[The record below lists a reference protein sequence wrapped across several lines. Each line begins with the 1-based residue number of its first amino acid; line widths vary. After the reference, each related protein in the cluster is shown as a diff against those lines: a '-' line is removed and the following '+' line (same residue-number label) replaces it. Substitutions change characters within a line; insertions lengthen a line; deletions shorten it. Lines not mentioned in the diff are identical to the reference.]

1 MSVKEMMSTA
11 AVALAFTKSEENS
24 AIDST
29 VAWVMATLD
38 VCLGW
43 TAPKA
48 QGMDRKTA
56 IKTMRESHG
65 YRLDSEGKAIVIK
78 GQRAKRSAVFNRLA
92 LVDKVIGYM
101 VKAMP
106 GRVTDLHVVA
116 ISGDS
121 DRMESMIQTIAADLC
136 LLSGDD
142 TLDAL
147 AFFLDNGKANA
158 IAEPVKDA
166 VAELTAQGSA
176 ESVRPDNAALPAKPD
191 SSVATFGDVL
201 AYVLQFKGQF
211 SDAQLTQLSDMCAAE
226 LVQRLAND
234 AKEAAELQ
242 NMDIAA

>member
-1 MSVKEMMSTA
+1 MSVKEMMSTS

-56 IKTMRESHG
+56 IKTMRETHG

-106 GRVTDLHVVA
+106 ARVTDLHVVA

-121 DRMESMIQTIAADLC
+121 DRMESMVQTIAADLC

-147 AFFLDNGKANA
+147 AFFLDNGKAKE
-158 IAEPVKDA
+158 AEPVKDA

-176 ESVRPDNAALPAKPD
+176 ESVQTDNAATPD
-191 SSVATFGDVL
+191 KADKAGFSTFGDML
-201 AYVLQFKGQF
+201 AFLAANKASL
-211 SDAQLTQLSDMCAAE
+211 SDDQLTQLAGMCATE
-226 LVQRLAND
+226 LTQRLANA
-234 AKEAAELQ
+234 AKEQLDKAA
-242 NMDIAA
+242 